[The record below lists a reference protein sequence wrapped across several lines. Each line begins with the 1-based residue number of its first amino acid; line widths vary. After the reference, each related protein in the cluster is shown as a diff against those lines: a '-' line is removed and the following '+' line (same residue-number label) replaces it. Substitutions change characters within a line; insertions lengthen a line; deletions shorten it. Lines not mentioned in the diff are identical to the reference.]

1 MPRIDPFP
9 EAVPAPLAAPGTDA
23 AGAAGTGA
31 GGGDLVLVYA
41 PGTVDPVTG
50 EAGSP
55 EVGPPA
61 PEGVPGSAEPVA
73 GVGFHGWRWTASAG
87 TPAPDPARLPG
98 GTALAVVPA
107 AAAAATPRMLV
118 MDVDSTLI
126 RQEVIELLAAHA
138 GREAEVATVTEA
150 AMRGELD
157 FAQSL
162 HHRVQ
167 ALAGLDAAVVDR
179 VVAAV
184 EPQHGARE
192 VIAAFRAAGW
202 QVCAVSG
209 GFTQVL
215 APLAA
220 DLGLDR
226 YRANDLEIVDGRLT
240 GRVTGTVVDRAVK
253 ARMLRQWAAEA
264 GVEEAG
270 VIAAGDGANDIDML
284 EAAGLA
290 VAFCAKPALREHAD
304 VELDLPTLDV
314 IRALAGL

>member
-1 MPRIDPFP
+1 MPRI
-9 EAVPAPLAAPGTDA
+9 ASSTTAGTDHGELTPA
-23 AGAAGTGA
+23 SRPGAAT
-31 GGGDLVLVYA
+31 DLVLVYV
-41 PGTVDPVTG
+41 PGKADPVPG
-50 EAGSP
+50 ASGRAG
-55 EVGPPA
+55 A
-61 PEGVPGSAEPVA
+61 PIGVPAHAEPVS
-73 GVGFHGWRWTASAG
+73 GVGFHGWRWDVPAG
-87 TPAPDPARLPG
+87 DLAGRPDPALLPEAA
-98 GTALAVVPA
+98 ALAVVPA
-107 AAAAATPRMLV
+107 DTVSAPRKMLV

-138 GREAEVATVTEA
+138 GREAEVAAVTEA

-162 HHRVQ
+162 HHRVK
-167 ALAGLDAAVVDR
+167 ALTGLEVGVVEE

-192 VIAAFRAAGW
+192 VITAFREAGW
-202 QVCAVSG
+202 EVCAVSG

-215 APLAA
+215 APLAD
-220 DLGLDR
+220 DLGLSR
-226 YRANDLEIVDGRLT
+226 YRANDLQVEDGRLT

-253 ARMLRQWAAEA
+253 AQMLRAWSAEA
-264 GVEEAG
+264 GVSPAG

-284 EAAGLA
+284 QAAGLA

-314 IRALAGL
+314 IRVLAGL

>member
-1 MPRIDPFP
+1 MPRIAPFLTA
-9 EAVPAPLAAPGTDA
+9 ETHNGDLTPASRP
-23 AGAAGTGA
+23 GAAT
-31 GGGDLVLVYA
+31 DLVLVYL
-41 PGTVDPVTG
+41 PGEADPVIDG
-50 EAGSP
+50 LGR
-55 EVGPPA
+55 GDA
-61 PEGVPGSAEPVA
+61 PVGVPAHAEPVS
-73 GVGFHGWRWTASAG
+73 GVGFHGWRWDVPAG
-87 TPAPDPARLPG
+87 DPSGRPDPALLPE
-98 GTALAVVPA
+98 AAAVAVVPA
-107 AAAAATPRMLV
+107 DTASAPHKMLV

-138 GREAEVATVTEA
+138 DREAEVAAVTEA
-150 AMRGELD
+150 AMRGEVD

-167 ALAGLDAAVVDR
+167 ALAGLEVGVIDE

-192 VIAAFRAAGW
+192 VITAFRDAGW
-202 QVCAVSG
+202 EVCAVSG

-220 DLGLDR
+220 DLGLSR

-253 ARMLRQWAAEA
+253 AEMLREWSAEA
-264 GVEEAG
+264 GVPAAG
-270 VIAAGDGANDIDML
+270 VIAAGDGANDIDLL

>member
-1 MPRIDPFP
+1 MPLTFP
-9 EAVPAPLAAPGTDA
+9 SSPGT
-23 AGAAGTGA
+23 
-31 GGGDLVLVYA
+31 DLVLVYTA
-41 PGTVDPVTG
+41 MDATV
-50 EAGSP
+50 GS
-55 EVGPPA
+55 G
-61 PEGVPGSAEPVA
+61 EGVPVGPDAARRPTPASVPAHAVPVA
-73 GVGFHGWRWTASAG
+73 GVGFRGWRWEATDSETTG
-87 TPAPDPARLPG
+87 RPDPALLPAG
-98 GTALAVVPA
+98 HAVAVVPA
-107 AAAAATPRMLV
+107 AVLEATPKMLV

-138 GREAEVATVTEA
+138 GREAEVAAVTEA

-167 ALAGLDAAVVDR
+167 ALAGLEAAVIED

-184 EPQHGARE
+184 EPNPGARE
-192 VIAAFRAAGW
+192 VIEAFHGAGW

-226 YRANDLEIVDGRLT
+226 YRANDLEIVEGRLT
-240 GRVTGTVVDRAVK
+240 GRVLGTVVDRAIK
-253 ARMLRQWAAEA
+253 AEMLRLWSAEA
-264 GVEEAG
+264 GVAQPG
-270 VIAAGDGANDIDML
+270 VVAVGDGANDIDL
-284 EAAGLA
+284 LHAAGLA

-304 VELDLPTLDV
+304 VELDVPSLDV
-314 IRALAGL
+314 LRILAGL